1 MHSPAISVIVPCFN
15 GSIYLG
21 RCVQSVLE
29 QGCDAEIV
37 IVDDGSTD
45 DSPRMA
51 REMALAHPG
60 RVFAVS
66 QANAG
71 QAAARN
77 VGIRLASGKYIC
89 FLDVDDEYAPGALS
103 AAQAILDSDHA
114 CIGVEGRMELPD
126 LRRTVEPWQ
135 LGAMESTVP
144 GNVMIRAEVVRMIG
158 GFSTDPAFRGR
169 VGGEDGC
176 FRLELLKCGR
186 VMKLDR
192 PFLRYHVHR
201 GDHADYFLS
210 RTVLQDGKLAF
221 TEQSP
226 EERDGTLFA
235 AFERYVDQVARRR
248 LDRGIER
255 IKTQLDAAFEMM
267 RTHQTL
273 QAVPGSVE
281 PLEGFAL
288 GLLARQWAMD
298 GRVIQVGPQDARA
311 TCWLATGVRAAAGDA
326 VVVAGDSAVAPENWT
341 FVRSLSLEPFIQ
353 FRAAPVPSTAEA
365 FAVRMLFVGNAAS
378 EAETSAWSRYVQP
391 HGLLAMMVD
400 AANPHAVAMHQRLDA
415 DKGTWTSLFG
425 IQRLKVLRRLPRP

>member
-1 MHSPAISVIVPCFN
+1 MQSPALSVIVPCFN
-15 GSIYLG
+15 GSRYLG
-21 RCVQSVLE
+21 RCVQSILE

-37 IVDDGSTD
+37 IIDDGSTD

-51 REMALAHPG
+51 RELVLANPG
-60 RVFAVS
+60 RIFAVS

-77 VGIRLASGKYIC
+77 AGIRLASGKYIC

-114 CIGVEGRMELPD
+114 TIAVEGRMELAD

-135 LGAMESTVP
+135 LDAMESTVP
-144 GNVMIRAEVVRMIG
+144 GNVMIRAEVVGMIG

-210 RTVLQDGKLAF
+210 RTVLKDGKLAF

-226 EERDGTLFA
+226 EERDGSLFA
-235 AFERYVDQVARRR
+235 AFERYVDEVTRRR
-248 LDRGIER
+248 LDKGIER
-255 IKTQLDAAFEMM
+255 TKTQLDAAFELM
-267 RTHQTL
+267 RNHQMFY
-273 QAVPGSVE
+273 AVPGSVE
-281 PLEGFAL
+281 LLEGFAL
-288 GLLARQWAMD
+288 GLLARQWAME
-298 GRVIQVGPQDARA
+298 GRVVQVGGADPRA
-311 TCWLATGVRAAAGDA
+311 TCWMAGGVRAAGGEA
-326 VVVAGDSAVAPENWT
+326 VVVAGDAAATPEAWS
-341 FVRSLSLEPFIQ
+341 FVKSLSLENFIE
-353 FRAAPVPSTAEA
+353 FRRAPAPSDAEGLA
-365 FAVRMLFVGNAAS
+365 IRVLFVGKGAT
-378 EAETSAWSRYVQP
+378 EGEVSAWSKLVLP
-391 HGLLAMMVD
+391 HGLLAVMVD
-400 AANPHAVAMHQRLDA
+400 PADAPAVAIYRRLEA
-415 DKGTWTSLFG
+415 DKEKWTSLFG
-425 IQRLKVLRRLPRP
+425 IQRLKVLRRSRNV